1 MARGCLGVDEKKVK
15 EAVEVAGSIRGAA
28 LILDVSY
35 TSLQWWIARNGYE
48 VKKIAILVKRK
59 PPKPVKKETG
69 RA

>member
-1 MARGCLGVDEKKVK
+1 MDEKKVK

-28 LILDVSY
+28 LILDVSH

-59 PPKPVKKETG
+59 PPKPAKKETG